1 MRRTNLRNLI
11 TPNQC
16 ALDESAPTISTKP
29 NEHFDQRPASDDF
42 QRIMLKA
49 VDEAFSSLGK
59 RARKLIYFHLKN
71 SFGVTRESIPADIGK
86 FAWALEEIFG
96 PGARLLEIQIMK
108 QLYKKIGTRIKYYP
122 KQENL
127 TFVEYLETT
136 HILLGVLTSTK
147 RPMPDEYYDYK
158 FC

>member
-1 MRRTNLRNLI
+1 MRRTNLRSLI
-11 TPNQC
+11 TPNQYTFN
-16 ALDESAPTISTKP
+16 ESAPTISTKP
-29 NEHFDQRPASDDF
+29 NEHFDQGPGSDDF
-42 QRIMLKA
+42 QRIMLEA

-59 RARKLIYFHLKN
+59 RARKLIYFQLKN
-71 SFGVTRESIPADIGK
+71 SFGLTRESIPAEIGK

-96 PGARLLEIQIMK
+96 PGAGLLEIQIMK
-108 QLYKKIGTRIKYYP
+108 QLYKKIGTKIKYYP

-127 TFVEYLETT
+127 TFVGYLETT
-136 HILLGVLTSTK
+136 RIFLSVCTSTK

>member
-1 MRRTNLRNLI
+1 MRQKNLRSLI

-16 ALDESAPTISTKP
+16 AFDDNTPTISAKP
-29 NEHFDQRPASDDF
+29 QEHFDQEPASDDF
-42 QRIMLKA
+42 QRIMLET
-49 VDEAFSSLGK
+49 VDETFSSLGK
-59 RARKLIYFHLKN
+59 RAKKLIYFQLEN
-71 SFGVTRESIPADIGK
+71 CFGMTRESIPAEIGK
-86 FAWALEEIFG
+86 FASALEEIFG
-96 PGARLLEIQIMK
+96 PGSRLLEILIMK
-108 QLYKKIGTRIKYYP
+108 QFHKKIGTGIKYYP

-136 HILLGVLTSTK
+136 RILLFVRTSTK